1 MRQRYH
7 PFSLRHPPIPSTGSL
22 GQSLDRPLPFLP
34 DEENVPSV
42 LKQSPHVGARSLLR
56 PPPTAHWPRPFHS
69 RDSRT
74 APPPRRGLRGITLA
88 YEVGGCGTQGPSV
101 VHTHIVEGPR
111 CANDPHTH
119 GLVKKRRRRLS
130 DASLPRP
137 LMCAKERLTPPS
149 GHHNTAARIVSALNP
164 RNQERIRP
172 RHPLDTH
179 DAARDIALAV

>member
-22 GQSLDRPLPFLP
+22 GQSLERPLPFLP

-42 LKQSPHVGARSLLR
+42 LKQSPHIGARSLLR
-56 PPPTAHWPRPFHS
+56 PPPTSHRPRPFHA
-69 RDSRT
+69 RDSRAT
-74 APPPRRGLRGITLA
+74 PPPRHGLRDITLA
-88 YEVGGCGTQGPSV
+88 HEVGGCGTQGPSV
-101 VHTHIVEGPR
+101 VHTHIIKGPR

-119 GLVKKRRRRLS
+119 RLVKKRRRRLS
-130 DASLPRP
+130 DASLPRS
-137 LMCAKERLTPPS
+137 LMCAKERSAPPS
-149 GHHNTAARIVSALNP
+149 GHHNTAARIVSPLHP

-172 RHPLDTH
+172 RHPLDAH